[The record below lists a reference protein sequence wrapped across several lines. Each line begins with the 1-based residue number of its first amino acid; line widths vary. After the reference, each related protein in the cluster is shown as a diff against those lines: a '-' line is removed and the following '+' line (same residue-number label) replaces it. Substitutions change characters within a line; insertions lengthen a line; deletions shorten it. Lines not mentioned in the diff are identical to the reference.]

1 MLSDELLASQTL
13 NGELSAFE
21 ELVNRYKGSVFAIVY
36 RIVGQYQE
44 AEDISQE
51 VFITVYQ
58 KLYQFDTNKKFAP
71 WIHKIAVNTSISH
84 LRKNRKHTTFSF
96 DETYMQDQDNLPK
109 SAIIDPELSLENK
122 ELYED
127 ILNAINKLSTNY
139 KVVLT
144 LRYQLELTNQEI
156 ADTLGISKENVEV
169 RIHRARKALRQVLM
183 ADWEKRGTIHELSTS
198 R

>member
-84 LRKNRKHTTFSF
+84 LRKNRKYTTFSF

>member
-1 MLSDELLASQTL
+1 MLSDEILASQAL

-21 ELVNRYKGSVFAIVY
+21 ELVNRYKGSVFTIIY
-36 RIVGQYQE
+36 RMIGRYHE

-58 KLYQFDTNKKFAP
+58 KLYQFDTNKRFAP
-71 WIHKIAVNTSISH
+71 WIHRIAVNTAISY
-84 LRKNRKHTTFSF
+84 LRKNRKVTTLSF
-96 DETYMQDQDNLPK
+96 DETYIQGKELNPK
-109 SAIIDPELSLENK
+109 CKSSDPLHNLENQ

-127 ILNAINKLSTNY
+127 IMNAIGKLSNNY

-169 RIHRARKALRQVLM
+169 RIHRARKSLRRVLLK
-183 ADWEKRGTIHELSTS
+183 DWEKRGINH
-198 R
+198 